1 VLQYGPS
8 FAVAISGKRSVCV
21 GDSTTICAN
30 AIGAIDGVSYSWEPE
45 NSTKECINASPSLA
59 SVYTV
64 TVVDGCGSTTT
75 ATTTVYTE
83 PTPTVNMN
91 VNFSRGC
98 VPFCVQFLNNSTLS
112 KGKIEQYIWNF
123 GDGDSSYTK
132 QPVYCYKTS
141 GEYDVSLTVV
151 SDSGCSATLK
161 RVDMI
166 TIYGPPKA
174 AFTYSPQPASIE
186 TPRIQFIDNS
196 TDEYGIAYQWWT
208 FGDESDST
216 SNAINPVHTYHDTG
230 TYCATLIVMNNGGCM
245 DTVTNCLVI
254 EPAFK
259 LYIPSAFT
267 PNGDG
272 RNEVFQA
279 VGQYVK
285 SFEMYVFDR
294 WGMELFH
301 STNINQGWN
310 GTYKGG
316 ISQEDVYVYK
326 ITVTDSE
333 DNEHS
338 YVGNVT
344 LLK

>member
-1 VLQYGPS
+1 
-8 FAVAISGKRSVCV
+8 
-21 GDSTTICAN
+21 
-30 AIGAIDGVSYSWEPE
+30 
-45 NSTKECINASPSLA
+45 
-59 SVYTV
+59 
-64 TVVDGCGSTTT
+64 
-75 ATTTVYTE
+75 
-83 PTPTVNMN
+83 
-91 VNFSRGC
+91 
-98 VPFCVQFLNNSTLS
+98 
-112 KGKIEQYIWNF
+112 
-123 GDGDSSYTK
+123 
-132 QPVYCYKTS
+132 
-141 GEYDVSLTVV
+141 
-151 SDSGCSATLK
+151 TLK
-161 RVDMI
+161 RVDMV
-166 TIYGPPKA
+166 TIYSPPKA

-186 TPRIQFIDNS
+186 TPRVQFINNS
-196 TDEYGIAYQWWT
+196 TDIYGIAYQWWT

-301 STNINQGWN
+301 SISINQGWD

-326 ITVTDSE
+326 IIVIDSE
-333 DNEHS
+333 DNQHS